1 MKESMPMDRR
11 IFLLFLSF
19 YCSAFLLA
27 PHAAAVSTPDSIII
41 SEIQIAGKDTD
52 DDFVELYNTTD
63 HSINITGWELRRKT
77 QGDKTTRGT
86 LFHKFEPFQCDTQNP
101 FLKTDTLSPHGFLL
115 WTNKGGKA
123 PFIDHFDVQS
133 DNKMSPAL
141 TNDNSL
147 ALFDNKEVLINAVT
161 WGSEHSK
168 PFAPSIIYSTNPP
181 KNTSI
186 ERTPF
191 DVFFLSQLQPTPTQS
206 TPLSCPT
213 PTLPN
218 PPPDLPPPQDPK
230 TVPITIRV
238 NEIFPN
244 PEAKGD
250 SGEFIELYNFGSAA
264 ADISGWTLRD
274 ATKTGAYVFPSGT
287 SLSASGYFV
296 VTDQS
301 FKISLNN
308 TDETVSL
315 FDKTGTLID
324 TVSYAKTKEDVSLNY
339 TESGWRGG
347 TPTPGSAN
355 ILNNLPEIREKVPK
369 KGFKN
374 TLIDFTA
381 RGKDSD
387 GDTIKYVWDFGD
399 GHKSYKNKTTHR
411 YEKNGTYT
419 VRLTTN
425 DGKDDVTETFTLKM
439 SSYDPPKV
447 RITALV
453 PNPAGNDTDNE

>member
-230 TVPITIRV
+230 LFPSPSASTKSSRIQRPKAIAENLSSSTISDPQQL
-238 NEIFPN
+238 IFPAGHCATR
-244 PEAKGD
+244 PKQARMYFRPGHH
-250 SGEFIELYNFGSAA
+250 SLPP
-264 ADISGWTLRD
+264 DILLL
-274 ATKTGAYVFPSGT
+274 PT
-287 SLSASGYFV
+287 SLSKSLSITPMRPFRCLTRRERLSIPSRTRKPKKTFHLITQRAAGGAARRHPAVLTSSTTCRKSEKRCQKKVSKIPSSTSLRVEKIATVIRSSTSGISAM
-296 VTDQS
+296 VT
-301 FKISLNN
+301 KV
-308 TDETVSL
+308 T
-315 FDKTGTLID
+315 
-324 TVSYAKTKEDVSLNY
+324 KTKP
-339 TESGWRGG
+339 
-347 TPTPGSAN
+347 PTAT
-355 ILNNLPEIREKVPK
+355 K
-369 KGFKN
+369 K
-374 TLIDFTA
+374 
-381 RGKDSD
+381 
-387 GDTIKYVWDFGD
+387 
-399 GHKSYKNKTTHR
+399 
-411 YEKNGTYT
+411 
-419 VRLTTN
+419 
-425 DGKDDVTETFTLKM
+425 
-439 SSYDPPKV
+439 
-447 RITALV
+447 TALT
-453 PNPAGNDTDNE
+453 P